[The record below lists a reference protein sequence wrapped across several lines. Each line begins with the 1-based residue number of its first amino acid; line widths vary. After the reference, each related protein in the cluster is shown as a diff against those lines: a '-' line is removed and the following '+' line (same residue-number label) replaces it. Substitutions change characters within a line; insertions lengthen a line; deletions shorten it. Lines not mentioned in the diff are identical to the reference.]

1 MYYVSCNVA
10 NYGGSDSKESSCHVG
25 DLGSTLGL
33 RRSPGGRHGNPLQYS
48 GLENSVDC
56 IVHGVAKSWPRLS
69 DFQSIITV
77 V

>member
-33 RRSPGGRHGNPLQYS
+33 RRSPGGRHGNLLQYS
-48 GLENSVDC
+48 GLENP
-56 IVHGVAKSWPRLS
+56 HGQRSLAGYNPWDHKASS
-69 DFQSIITV
+69 TTN
-77 V
+77 

>member
-48 GLENSVDC
+48 GLENP
-56 IVHGVAKSWPRLS
+56 HGQRSLAGYNPWDHKESG
-69 DFQSIITV
+69 TTN
-77 V
+77 